1 MRLRLRS
8 VCFFTT
14 QTPNRLKQETNQQ
27 QTDFNIPELSVND
40 AHLVCGQTDSYYLFN
55 KKGVLLPDWHSHEE
69 ESNAVWR
76 TSLQPNENIS
86 IGLNILRIDV
96 KFILFLEYF
105 KVPAKHL
112 TLSTTPHHIDAG
124 IMTTQQ
130 EVFILKDFCWEMIYL
145 KGNSPLNM
153 KTTTYKIFSL
163 STFFPNWIL
172 PIENFHFIIIIINQP
187 VKFIL
192 QSVASGRFHFCLC
205 EKIIWL

>member
-105 KVPAKHL
+105 KVPAEHL
-112 TLSTTPHHIDAG
+112 TLSTTPHR
-124 IMTTQQ
+124 
-130 EVFILKDFCWEMIYL
+130 CWNNDDSTGSFHTEGFLLRNYLL
-145 KGNSPLNM
+145 KGKNP
-153 KTTTYKIFSL
+153 
-163 STFFPNWIL
+163 P
-172 PIENFHFIIIIINQP
+172 
-187 VKFIL
+187 
-192 QSVASGRFHFCLC
+192 
-205 EKIIWL
+205 